1 MSGPPIDLLG
11 QKRSELGLPT
21 ATPQQQSSRILVV
34 RGGLLAACC
43 LALSGLVLFSL
54 LRQEQTLSAD
64 VQGLRALA
72 QRADQMNAQVQ
83 SARSRTQ
90 SAQADL
96 AQMTQRLV
104 AISSGSAWME
114 QLKRVTPGS
123 IQLLNVAVGAT
134 QIDIQGVAVRQP
146 STVGPLEQ
154 INALVLNLEGLPGVP
169 DEGVQ
174 LKNVVRSD
182 DAVEFNLLIKVDQSY
197 NATVDDLLEL
207 NAVGLA
213 RRHQWLRAKELP
225 L

>member
-34 RGGLLAACC
+34 RGGFLAACC